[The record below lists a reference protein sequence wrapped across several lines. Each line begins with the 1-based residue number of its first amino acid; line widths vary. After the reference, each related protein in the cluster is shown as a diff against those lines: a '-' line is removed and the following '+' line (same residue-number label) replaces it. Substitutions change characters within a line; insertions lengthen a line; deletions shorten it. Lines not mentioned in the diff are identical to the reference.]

1 MEKVV
6 VITGASRG
14 IGRNI
19 AYNLTLEG
27 YKVVANYNK
36 SEKAALE
43 LKEELEK
50 KGMQID
56 IFKADVSK
64 REEVEA
70 LINFA
75 INKYGKVDVLINNA
89 GIAQSKLFTEI
100 SDEEFDRM
108 IKNNLYSVFYATREA
123 AKNMIKN
130 QNGCIINISSI
141 YGISGGACEV
151 HYSMTKAAID
161 GMTKA
166 LAKELGPSN
175 IRVNSI
181 APGLIDTDMNNDLT
195 EDAWKMLIDETPL
208 MKVGKPV
215 DITKCVKWLIEDE
228 FTTGQVISPNGGIVI

>member
-19 AYNLTLEG
+19 AYNLALEG

-36 SEKAALE
+36 SEKEALE

-50 KGMQID
+50 NGIQID

-64 REEVEA
+64 KEDVEA

-75 INKYGKVDVLINNA
+75 INKYQKIDVLINNA

-100 SDEEFDRM
+100 SDEEFDKM

-123 AKNMIKN
+123 TKNMIKN

-151 HYSMTKAAID
+151 HYSMAKAAID

-175 IRVNSI
+175 IRVNSV

-195 EDAWKMLIDETPL
+195 EDD
-208 MKVGKPV
+208 GK
-215 DITKCVKWLIEDE
+215 D
-228 FTTGQVISPNGGIVI
+228 